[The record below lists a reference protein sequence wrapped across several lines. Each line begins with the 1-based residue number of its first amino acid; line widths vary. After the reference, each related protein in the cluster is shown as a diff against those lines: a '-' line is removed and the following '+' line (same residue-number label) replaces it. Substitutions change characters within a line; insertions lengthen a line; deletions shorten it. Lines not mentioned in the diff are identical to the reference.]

1 MLNVSKIIRL
11 DIILLKLAHVVSFFL
26 FTSVTLVSLS
36 TFLDIR
42 VEDVSNLGGG
52 WKVRD
57 LSESRIYNKD
67 RKTKEFPENRLDSL
81 LEWDRR
87 PKRA

>member
-1 MLNVSKIIRL
+1 MACSFKFEVCKPREDPV
-11 DIILLKLAHVVSFFL
+11 DIVVSL
-26 FTSVTLVSLS
+26 T